1 MMDDQKILDNA
12 PKCNTATHVDNEGDY
27 YKIQVEYQYEDE
39 SDCGYEQMFKLNHLK
54 NWEVDDCVLILMRS
68 LADIKELVELRKAN
82 AELVTRIAKAELAFA
97 IVEGRNAELEK
108 ERELMLEVI
117 KAVAHVGVDFGFG
130 VYQLEDYRIKQ
141 SREILEA
148 LKAGN

>member
-1 MMDDQKILDNA
+1 MDDQKILDSTPAGNYTNVSMSNGKPFIWA
-12 PKCNTATHVDNEGDY
+12 CNN
-27 YKIQVEYQYEDE
+27 
-39 SDCGYEQMFKLNHLK
+39 F
-54 NWEVDDCVLILMRS
+54 RS
-68 LADIKELVELRKAN
+68 LADIKELVELRKANAELVELRKAN

-117 KAVAHVGVDFGFG
+117 KAVAHVGVDFEFG